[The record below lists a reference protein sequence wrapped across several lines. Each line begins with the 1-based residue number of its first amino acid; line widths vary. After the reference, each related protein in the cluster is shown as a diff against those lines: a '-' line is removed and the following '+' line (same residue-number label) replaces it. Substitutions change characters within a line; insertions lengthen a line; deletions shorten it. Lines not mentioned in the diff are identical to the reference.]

1 MNPLHPPIPPE
12 CEDIVR
18 ACIGC
23 AIRVHQE
30 LGPGY
35 REIVYQRAY
44 CLELDSRGLTFE
56 CEKEVLVRYR
66 DWQIPG
72 QKLDLIVADVVL
84 IEIKSVPRLSARHEK
99 QILSYLKS
107 TGLRVG
113 LLLNFNARLMR
124 EGLRRFVN

>member
-1 MNPLHPPIPPE
+1 MKPSYPPIPAE
-12 CEDIVR
+12 YEDIVR

-23 AIRVHQE
+23 AIQVHRG

-35 REIVYQRAY
+35 REIIYKRAY
-44 CLELDSRGLTFE
+44 CLELDSSGLKFE

-66 DWQIPG
+66 DWLIPG

-84 IEIKSVPRLSARHEK
+84 VEIKSVPRLRARHEK
-99 QILSYLKS
+99 QILSYLK
-107 TGLRVG
+107 TAGLRVG

-124 EGLRRFVN
+124 DGLRRFVN